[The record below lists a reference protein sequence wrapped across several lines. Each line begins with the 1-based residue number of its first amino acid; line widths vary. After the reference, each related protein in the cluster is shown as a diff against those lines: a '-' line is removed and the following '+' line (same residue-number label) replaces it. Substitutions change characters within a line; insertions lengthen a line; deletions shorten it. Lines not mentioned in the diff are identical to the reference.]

1 MTTKKTKTTAETQT
15 TTDEMNEEFPS
26 GMKQELGFYIRSAAK
41 RYDDARCKLIATAQT
56 NPISA
61 ITWDAEAMV
70 KAQAQHEMY
79 MCLERGMAKA
89 DPRKVLLELADEVDY
104 RIRSFFGSNSTSMFS
119 NAVERAK
126 ADAYVHLLDE
136 IKGLMKHFGI

>member
-1 MTTKKTKTTAETQT
+1 MTKKTETQAN
-15 TTDEMNEEFPS
+15 TDGINEAFAS
-26 GMKQELGFYIRSAAK
+26 GMKQELGFYIRAAAK
-41 RYDDARCKLIATAQT
+41 KYDDARCKMISAAHS

-61 ITWDAEAMV
+61 ITWDAEPMV

-89 DPRKVLLELADEVDY
+89 DPRKVLQELADEVDY